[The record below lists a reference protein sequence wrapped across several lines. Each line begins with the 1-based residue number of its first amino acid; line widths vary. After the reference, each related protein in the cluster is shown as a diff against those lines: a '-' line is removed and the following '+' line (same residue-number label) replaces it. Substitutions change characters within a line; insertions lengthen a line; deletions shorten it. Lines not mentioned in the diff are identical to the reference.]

1 MPVKIKYPVYHQ
13 KRLPPKI
20 KHMENIAGLLASAK
34 QNQQTYTPVL
44 LRLLDPSDKK
54 SFEALINE
62 GKVSFVYDEM
72 YGQLQELVKSKTP
85 SVKIKKEDY
94 PELIDRHLAG
104 TTIDE
109 YGVWVYYPW
118 NQELVHL
125 LDEEEF
131 IEVRTNRNRYKITK
145 AEQNKLKTKRIGI
158 VGLSV
163 GQSIALTIAM
173 ERTCGE
179 LRLADFD
186 TAELSNLNRIR
197 TGVHNLGI
205 NKTIIAAREIAEI
218 DPYLNIKIFNDGLHA
233 GNMDEFFTGGGKLD
247 LFVEVCDGL
256 DVKIESRFKAR
267 ELGIPVVMDTN
278 DRGMLDVERF
288 DLEPQRPILHGL
300 ADGLD
305 PHNIK
310 DLTNEE
316 KIPYILRMIGAG
328 TISTRLKASML
339 EVEQS
344 INTWPQLASSVTLGG
359 ALTTDICRRIL
370 LGQYHESGRYY
381 IDLEDLVKDAEKKT
395 KGGPHAAN
403 PYLPIDQQAIKAIA
417 DIYFANAKAAG
428 HKLSESDLNT
438 IVDAAIAAPSAGN
451 NQPWKWFFS
460 KNILFLFHDKYRSW
474 SWGDYYEMGAH
485 MGLGAALENV
495 HLQAAALSL
504 RDDIELFPQK
514 DEPRLIAA
522 IRFSVTGHPANAFA
536 INAARHLYTRHT
548 NRKLGKRQQL
558 NADFYLQLQ
567 DVVGKFANVNI
578 YFTEDENQL
587 AELADI
593 IAECD
598 KVRLLNK
605 LGHEEFYH
613 ELRWDRDEAEKTKDG
628 VEVASVDITQ
638 SEIAGFK
645 VAGDWKA
652 IELLADWGKGD
663 AFKKMS
669 LKAVKSASAIV
680 VFTIPEFT
688 HAQLVNAGRAVQNA
702 WIFANQQGVSVHPM
716 LSPAFFFNRLVHG
729 HGAELSNDVAGKLS
743 LLRERFLKIFPLNNG
758 NGGDQKEV
766 FLMKV
771 AIADSIGAKSL
782 RKDKIDL
789 FYNDNL

>member
-1 MPVKIKYPVYHQ
+1 
-13 KRLPPKI
+13 
-20 KHMENIAGLLASAK
+20 MENIAGLLASAK

-85 SVKIKKEDY
+85 SVKKKKEDY

-504 RDDIELFPQK
+504 RDDIELFPLK

-522 IRFSVTGHPANAFA
+522 IRFSVTGSPANAVA